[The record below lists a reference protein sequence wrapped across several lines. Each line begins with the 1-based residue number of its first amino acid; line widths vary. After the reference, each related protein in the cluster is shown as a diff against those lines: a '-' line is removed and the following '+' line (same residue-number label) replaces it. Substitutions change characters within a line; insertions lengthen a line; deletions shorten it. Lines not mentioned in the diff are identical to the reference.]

1 MSHLGPELLSTTSSV
16 PPAPQGPGTD
26 GASLAGACLPSECL
40 PGCAFSEPRFP
51 HLYNRDAL
59 RPYPHQMKMK

>member
-1 MSHLGPELLSTTSSV
+1 MSRLGPELLSTTSSV
-16 PPAPQGPGTD
+16 PPAPQGPGTN
-26 GASLAGACLPSECL
+26 GASLAGVCL

>member
-1 MSHLGPELLSTTSSV
+1 MSHLGPELLGTASSV
-16 PPAPQGPGTD
+16 PPAPQGSGTD
-26 GASLAGACLPSECL
+26 SASLAGACLPDECL
-40 PGCAFSEPRFP
+40 PGRAFSEPCFP